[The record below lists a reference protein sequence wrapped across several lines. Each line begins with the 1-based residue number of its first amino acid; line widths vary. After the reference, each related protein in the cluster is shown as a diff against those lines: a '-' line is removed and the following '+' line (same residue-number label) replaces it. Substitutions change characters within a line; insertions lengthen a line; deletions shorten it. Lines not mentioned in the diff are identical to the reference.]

1 MPIQNPD
8 DAVEVEERIRRIF
21 AASSQERT
29 AAIRRLFVEV
39 LDFDAAAG
47 EVSLEGA
54 PGSVGLPGL
63 AHRIAELDGVHVLH
77 VALPVPGPHTGAD
90 RVRKAEVD
98 AAARLIADQLGDD
111 LMLVFTN
118 PSASQLHLILPG
130 FTGSRPTLRRMVV
143 ERDLPRRT
151 AVQQVSNIYWRYRAR
166 GSIRAALEEAF
177 DVGPVTRE
185 FFAEY
190 KRIFDA
196 AEASVSGF
204 QDTDEGREER
214 RSFVQTLFNRLMFVY
229 FLQRKGWL
237 TFKGDKD
244 YLNVLWRDYQ
254 ADPDGANFFAQRLDP
269 LFFAGLNNPQSRDLN
284 DNNIVLRSLIGQVP
298 FLNGGLF
305 EQTDLDRRG
314 VNVPDSAIEQVLG
327 GLFDRFNFTVMEST
341 PFDIEVAVDPEM
353 LGKVF
358 EEMVTGRHESGAYYT
373 PRPVVSFMCREALK
387 GYLEG
392 QDTGLDAGA
401 IAQFV
406 DLHDPSGLTL
416 AAARRISEALDEVKV
431 VDPAC
436 GSGAYLLGM
445 MQELVELQATLYSE
459 QLKAT
464 PRDLYELKLHII
476 QRNLYGVDID
486 KFAVNIAMLRM
497 WLSLAIDYEGDRPE
511 PLPNLDLK
519 VVRGDSLLGPDP
531 GAGVEVQGA
540 LGQDPE
546 QFRRLGQLKAE
557 YMRASLG
564 PDKERL
570 KAAIQQTEAGIRE
583 ALGVVGA
590 AEDMVDWRVEFAEVF
605 AQGRGFDIAIAN
617 PPYVRQENIGLN
629 KSVLAKQYA
638 DAVTA
643 RSDLYCYFYARALQ
657 LLCEGGMHVF
667 VCSNSW
673 LDVGYESKLQEYLL
687 HNGHIRSV
695 YESAVERQF
704 STADINTIISL
715 IHKGQPT
722 GAKETRFISLRWQ
735 FEKSL
740 ANPELRREISLTRDA
755 LLAAGTR
762 GGKYQGDKW
771 GGKYL
776 RAPDIYHH
784 ILEKCAD
791 RLVRLGDIATVRFG
805 LKTGANGFFCLTS
818 DLIRHR
824 DIEPEFCRP
833 VMTTPHESRCIAIDP
848 IRLPRRLFVC
858 HKDKEELRGTA
869 ALDYIRW
876 GEAQGYHTRSSVR
889 SRKRWYD
896 LGEWE
901 DVYLGM
907 NKLVDV
913 TARTYLAPNGALFTD
928 NFQIMALS
936 DNADPL
942 KLCAALN
949 STLFQL
955 TINVEARSN
964 FGQGVLEIQTYETGN
979 AFIINPL
986 LLSEPDATLF
996 DSADWD
1002 VMAPSEER
1010 KKLDGA
1016 VFDALGLT
1024 EDERDAVYEGV
1035 EELVGNRKRRAESLK
1050 GGKPWP
1056 FMTIREQDA
1065 ALARMMLEGKE
1076 EAQAEGYA
1084 SREEIM
1090 AILRE
1095 LEGS

>member
-39 LDFDAAAG
+39 LDFDAASG

-77 VALPVPGPHTGAD
+77 VALPDPGPRTGAD

-98 AAARLIADQLGDD
+98 AAAQLIANHLGDD
-111 LMLVFTN
+111 LLLVFTN

-143 ERDLPRRT
+143 EQDLPRRT

-244 YLNVLWRDYQ
+244 YLNALWRDYQ
-254 ADPDGANFFAQRLDP
+254 ADADGANFFAQRLDP

-284 DNNIVLRSLIGQVP
+284 DNNIVLRSLIGEVP

-314 VNVPDSAIEQVLG
+314 GVSVPDSAIEQVLG

-358 EEMVTGRHESGAYYT
+358 EELVTGRHESGAYYT

-546 QFRRLGQLKAE
+546 QFRRLGQLKAD

-590 AEDMVDWRVEFAEVF
+590 AGDVVDWRVEFAEVF

-617 PPYVRQENIGLN
+617 PPYVQLQKDGGRLGRLY
-629 KSVLAKQYA
+629 KDAGYA
-638 DAVTA
+638 TFA
-643 RSDLYCYFYARALQ
+643 RTGDIYQLFYERGCQ
-657 LLCEGGMHVF
+657 LLRPSGGLLAYIT
-667 VCSNSW
+667 SNSW
-673 LDVGYESKLQEYLL
+673 LKAEYGKPLRRYFSEKNTPLLLLELGKDVFETAIVDSGVLLLRVGGASRAFPAVDLDRLAAKDFPPDESLWGQVRLDGDAPWSILSHAEQGIMDKMRSIGTPLKDWDVKINYGIKTGYNPAFIINNATKEALVAADPKSAEILKPVLRGRDIQRFQAQWAGLSL
-687 HNGHIRSV
+687 IDTHNGYGDVPAINIDDYPAVKAHLNGFYPQLEKRQDKGRTPYNLRNCV
-695 YESAVERQF
+695 YHEEFGKEKLFWMDMSPRGRFAYSDTGMYCNDKGFIMTGV
-704 STADINTIISL
+704 SL
-715 IHKGQPT
+715 
-722 GAKETRFISLRWQ
+722 
-735 FEKSL
+735 
-740 ANPELRREISLTRDA
+740 
-755 LLAAGTR
+755 
-762 GGKYQGDKW
+762 
-771 GGKYL
+771 KYL
-776 RAPDIYHH
+776 
-784 ILEKCAD
+784 CA
-791 RLVRLGDIATVRFG
+791 I
-805 LKTGANGFFCLTS
+805 
-818 DLIRHR
+818 
-824 DIEPEFCRP
+824 
-833 VMTTPHESRCIAIDP
+833 
-848 IRLPRRLFVC
+848 
-858 HKDKEELRGTA
+858 
-869 ALDYIRW
+869 
-876 GEAQGYHTRSSVR
+876 
-889 SRKRWYD
+889 
-896 LGEWE
+896 
-901 DVYLGM
+901 
-907 NKLVDV
+907 
-913 TARTYLAPNGALFTD
+913 
-928 NFQIMALS
+928 
-936 DNADPL
+936 
-942 KLCAALN
+942 LN
-949 STLFQL
+949 STLITWVIRNTAL
-955 TINVEARSN
+955 TTGMGLIQWKKFAVERLPIPKISAAKQRP
-964 FGQGVLEIQTYETGN
+964 FVRLVDKILEAKAADPEADTE
-979 AFIINPL
+979 PL
-986 LLSEPDATLF
+986 EWEIDRLVYDLY
-996 DSADWD
+996 
-1002 VMAPSEER
+1002 
-1010 KKLDGA
+1010 
-1016 VFDALGLT
+1016 GLT
-1024 EDERDAVYEGV
+1024 EEEDTAVERSLGLIHQTDEEEDQAIARAIEAAKAEERGSM
-1035 EELVGNRKRRAESLK
+1035 EEL
-1050 GGKPWP
+1050 
-1056 FMTIREQDA
+1056 RE
-1065 ALARMMLEGKE
+1065 
-1076 EAQAEGYA
+1076 
-1084 SREEIM
+1084 
-1090 AILRE
+1090 ILRE
-1095 LEGS
+1095 WNEAGA